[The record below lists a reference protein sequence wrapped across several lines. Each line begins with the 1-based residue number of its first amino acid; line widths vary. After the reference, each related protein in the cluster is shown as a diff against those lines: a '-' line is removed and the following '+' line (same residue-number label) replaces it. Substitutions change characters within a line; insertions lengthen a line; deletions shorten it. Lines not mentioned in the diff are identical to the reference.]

1 MKKTLTEIVYILDRS
16 GSMSGLEADTIGGFN
31 SMIEKQKQTGEK
43 AYVST
48 ELFDDRTEVIHDR
61 VPIEKVDKITNKEYF
76 VRGSTA
82 LLDAVGGAIKHII
95 NIHKYAR
102 EEDRPDK
109 TIFVITT
116 DGMENASMNYNYEQV
131 KKMIEKEQKEYG
143 WEFIFIGANIDA
155 CAEAE
160 RFGIRR
166 ERAVN
171 YIHDDRGTKLIYEGV
186 SQAMCAVMK
195 ADSPMVMEE
204 SLSNNR
210 WKKEIV
216 FDYLKRKK

>member
-1 MKKTLTEIVYILDRS
+1 MDKNLTEIVYILDRS

-48 ELFDDRTEVIHDR
+48 VLFDDRTEVIHDR

-116 DGMENASMNYNYEQV
+116 DGMENASINYNYKQV

-160 RFGIRR
+160 RFGIRK

-171 YIHDDRGTKLIYEGV
+171 YIHDDIGTKLIYEGV
-186 SQAMCAVMK
+186 SQARCAAME

-204 SLSNNR
+204 SLSNNS

-216 FDYLKRKK
+216 FDFLRRKK

>member
-48 ELFDDRTEVIHDR
+48 VLFDDRTEVIHDR

-95 NIHKYAR
+95 NILKYAR

-116 DGMENASMNYNYEQV
+116 DGMENASINYNYDQV

-186 SQAMCAVMK
+186 SQAMCAAME
-195 ADSPMVMEE
+195 ADSPMAMEE
-204 SLSNNR
+204 NLSKNK

>member
-48 ELFDDRTEVIHDR
+48 VLFDDRTEVIHDR

-216 FDYLKRKK
+216 FDYLKRRK

>member
-43 AYVST
+43 SYVST
-48 ELFDDRTEVIHDR
+48 VLFDDRTEVIHDR

-116 DGMENASMNYNYEQV
+116 DGMENASMNYNYNQV

>member
-48 ELFDDRTEVIHDR
+48 VLFDDRTEVIHDR

-102 EEDRPDK
+102 EEYRPDK

-116 DGMENASMNYNYEQV
+116 DGMENASINYNYDQV
-131 KKMIEKEQKEYG
+131 KKMIEKEQKKYG

>member
-1 MKKTLTEIVYILDRS
+1 MTECRLKKWIR
-16 GSMSGLEADTIGGFN
+16 
-31 SMIEKQKQTGEK
+31 
-43 AYVST
+43 
-48 ELFDDRTEVIHDR
+48 
-61 VPIEKVDKITNKEYF
+61 NKEYF

-160 RFGIRR
+160 RFGIKK

-171 YIHDDRGTKLIYEGV
+171 YIHDDIGTKLVYEGV
-186 SQAMCAVMK
+186 SQAMCAAME
-195 ADSPMVMEE
+195 ADSPTVMEE
-204 SLSNNR
+204 SLSNDR

-216 FDYLKRKK
+216 FDFLRRKK

>member
-31 SMIEKQKQTGEK
+31 SMIEKQKQTGER

-48 ELFDDRTEVIHDR
+48 VLFDDRTEVIHDR

-116 DGMENASMNYNYEQV
+116 DGMENASMNYNYKQV

-160 RFGIRR
+160 RFGIRK

-171 YIHDDRGTKLIYEGV
+171 YIHDDRGTKLVYEGV
-186 SQAMCAVMK
+186 SQAMCAAME
-195 ADSPMVMEE
+195 ADSPMFMEE
-204 SLSNNR
+204 SLSNNS

-216 FDYLKRKK
+216 FDFLRRKK

>member
-48 ELFDDRTEVIHDR
+48 VLFDDRNEVIHDR

-160 RFGIRR
+160 RFGIRK

-171 YIHDDRGTKLIYEGV
+171 YIHDDIGTKLIYEGV
-186 SQAMCAVMK
+186 SQAMCAAME
-195 ADSPMVMEE
+195 ADSPTVMEE
-204 SLSNNR
+204 SLSNDR

-216 FDYLKRKK
+216 FDFLRRKK

>member
-48 ELFDDRTEVIHDR
+48 VLFDDRTEVIHDR

-116 DGMENASMNYNYEQV
+116 DGMENASMNYNYKQA

-160 RFGIRR
+160 RFGIRK

-171 YIHDDRGTKLIYEGV
+171 YIHDDIGTKLIYEGV
-186 SQAMCAVMK
+186 SQAMCAAMEV
-195 ADSPMVMEE
+195 DSPMVMEE

-216 FDYLKRKK
+216 FDYLRRKK

>member
-48 ELFDDRTEVIHDR
+48 VLFDDRTEVIHDR

-82 LLDAVGGAIKHII
+82 LLDAVGDAIKHII

-116 DGMENASMNYNYEQV
+116 DGMENASMNYNYNQV

-160 RFGIRR
+160 RFGIKK

-171 YIHDDRGTKLIYEGV
+171 YIHDDIGTKLVYEGV
-186 SQAMCAVMK
+186 SQAMCAAME
-195 ADSPMVMEE
+195 ADSPMAMEE
-204 SLSNNR
+204 NLSKNK

>member
-1 MKKTLTEIVYILDRS
+1 
-16 GSMSGLEADTIGGFN
+16 MSGLEADTIGGFN
-31 SMIEKQKQTGEK
+31 SMIKKQKDTEES
-43 AYVST
+43 AYIST
-48 ELFDDRTEVIHDR
+48 VLFDDRSKVIHDR
-61 VPIEKVDKITNKEYF
+61 VPIEKVDEITSKEYF
-76 VRGSTA
+76 VRGTTA
-82 LLDAVGGAIKHII
+82 LLDAVGGAIRHIV

-102 EEDRPDK
+102 KEDRPNK
-109 TIFVITT
+109 TIFVIIT
-116 DGMENASMNYNYEQV
+116 DGMENASRYYNYEQV
-131 KKMIEKEQKEYG
+131 KRMIEKEKNKYG

-171 YIHDDRGTKLIYEGV
+171 YMHDNIGTKLIYEGV
-186 SQAMCAVMK
+186 SQAMCSAME
-195 ADSPMVMEE
+195 ADSSMVMEE
-204 SLSNNR
+204 SLSNNK